1 MINRRQ
7 FLAASGALLAQACA
21 SKIPLVGKSEGPGPA
36 PDAPAAGGPVE
47 YGVIPDALKGVPV
60 GGTSVLTPKG
70 AVYMVPTPHI
80 YFKKD
85 QDLLGKV
92 KYDRLIPSPKGYDL
106 NHSSTISV
114 IPDSGQN
121 VKRVR
126 VPSMVHAIGQHKKL
140 NLLYLISV
148 DQPSSLFVLDP
159 QTFEVI
165 NWLRRPVEDERYL
178 FSGHVIEIPGTDF
191 IAMGMTGME
200 KGKHDHIAI
209 RHART
214 LKVEQ
219 RFSTHGFEVHEV
231 VLSPDQKLFACA
243 HYGSFMGT
251 GPYKE
256 IGLGWNYYYVKENT
270 GYTYPAYISLLDAK
284 TGELKGIYRD
294 PLSGQHGHTVFSE
307 KNEVFV
313 PHLPPWVAKQDMNH
327 PRFKEGVQEKPIFKD
342 EFEVKSTGLGVHIA
356 YDLKHHEVLAPARYR
371 QELVV
376 ANSETKKVQQIDVKP
391 ISSQR
396 FPHSLDFHP
405 DGKHYVVTT
414 QDGVM
419 VFERGTH
426 KFVRSKSFDDIYLAT
441 HSHFQVYQS

>member
-7 FLAASGALLAQACA
+7 FLLASGALLAQACV
-21 SKIPLVGKSEGPGPA
+21 SKVPLLGKGGHAPASEGPPELGS
-36 PDAPAAGGPVE
+36 
-47 YGVIPDALKGVPV
+47 IPEALSGVPV

-70 AVYMVPTPHI
+70 AVYMIPTPHI

-92 KYDRLIPSPKGYDL
+92 KYDRLIPSPKGYNL
-106 NHSSTISV
+106 NNSSTITV

-126 VPSMVHAIGQHKKL
+126 VPSMVHAIGQHKKQ

-165 NWLRRPVEDERYL
+165 NWLRRPTEDENYI
-178 FSGHVIEIPGTDF
+178 FSGHLVEIPGTDF
-191 IAMGMTGME
+191 IAVGMTGMH
-200 KGKHDHIAI
+200 KGKHDHVAI

-214 LKVEQ
+214 LKVEE
-219 RFSTHGFEVHEV
+219 RFSSHGFEVHEV
-231 VLSPDQKLFACA
+231 LLSPDQTMFACA
-243 HYGSFMGT
+243 HYGSYMGT

-256 IGLGWNYYYVKENT
+256 IGLGWNYYYVKEST
-270 GYTYPAYISLLDAK
+270 GITYPAYVTLIDAK
-284 TGELKGIYRD
+284 NGSLKGIYRD
-294 PLSGQHGHTVFSE
+294 PLGGQHGHVAMSAD
-307 KNEVFV
+307 NELFI
-313 PHLPPWVAKQDMNH
+313 PHLPPWVKKENPNH
-327 PRFKEGVQEKPIFKD
+327 PRYQEGEQLKPIFDD
-342 EFEVKSTGLGVHIA
+342 EFQVKSTGLGVHIM
-356 YDLKHHEVLAPARYR
+356 YDQKFNEVLAPARYR

-376 ANSETKKVQQIDVKP
+376 ANSKSRKVTHIDVKP
-391 ISSQR
+391 ISKQR

-405 DGKHYVVTT
+405 DGKHYVVSTS
-414 QDGVM
+414 DGIM

-426 KFVRSKSFDDIYLAT
+426 KFVRAKSFDDIYLAT